1 MQSKNPDILTDKR
14 RHSIQTLTML
24 SKHCAIHRM
33 LDLDLNSLTPE
44 TLEKIGTEVVD
55 LFVDR
60 VGHYKKRMPPKTGA
74 AISDG
79 KTRVRGRDQRQ

>member
-1 MQSKNPDILTDKR
+1 MQSKNPDILADKR
-14 RHSIQTLTML
+14 KHSIQTLTML

-44 TLEKIGTEVVD
+44 TLEKIGTEIID

-60 VGHYKKRMPPKTGA
+60 VGHYKMITPPKMGA
-74 AISDG
+74 AKSDG
-79 KTRVRGRDQRQ
+79 RPRVRGRHQRQ